1 MGKLNFP
8 TTYRDDGLVGKL
20 AEGRPLV
27 TPPVQPGFPTTY
39 REEGLMG
46 KLALTSPPPIEKKV
60 SWGSCAK
67 DVRWLLHPPLPA
79 TSNLPHHL

>member
-46 KLALTSPPPIEKKV
+46 KLALTSPPPIEKRG
-60 SWGSCAK
+60 SWGSWQS
-67 DVRWLLHPPLPA
+67 DRQ
-79 TSNLPHHL
+79 SNPKLEIYEYEVS